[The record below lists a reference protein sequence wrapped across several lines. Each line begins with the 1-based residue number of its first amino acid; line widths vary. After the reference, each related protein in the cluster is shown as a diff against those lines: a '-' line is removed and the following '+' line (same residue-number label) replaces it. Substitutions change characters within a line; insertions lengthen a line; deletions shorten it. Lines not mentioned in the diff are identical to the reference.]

1 MTSRVVIPSTSER
14 DVEGE
19 DAMSTPPSSDSTRAT
34 PGATVQTPLAPARL
48 GPVRAILANGVVVTT
63 KETRKTPAVTISLA
77 MSAGAVC
84 DPPDAPGAVHLLSRL
99 IDRGT
104 RRRSADEL
112 AEALE
117 SRGVSLTINVNR
129 HQFTLGCACLSAD
142 FDAVLEVLGEIVI
155 EPTVP
160 DAELAVRRGEVLTA
174 IAQDED
180 SPYIK
185 ALHELMAL
193 LYGTDHPYGRPAKG
207 TVSSIEAMKIDRLR
221 ALHRERFVPS
231 ALSVVIVGDV
241 RSDSAVAAAT
251 RAFGEWTAPTTRAVP
266 LPSPPRATARRR
278 LVVPMMNK
286 SQADIAYGFVSI
298 ARSDPTYY
306 ASLLM
311 NNILG
316 QYALGGRLGD
326 SIRERQGMAYYV
338 SSALDASVVEGP
350 LMVRA
355 GVSPAN
361 VDRAIASIDEELARM
376 CADGVT
382 DRELAESRQYLI
394 GSMPRALET
403 NAGIASVLQNAEFFG
418 LGLEYD
424 VRLRDYLSA
433 VTRDDVHA
441 AAQRLLDPSRAA
453 VVITGPYDQPDR
465 EL

>member
-1 MTSRVVIPSTSER
+1 
-14 DVEGE
+14 
-19 DAMSTPPSSDSTRAT
+19 MSTPPPSDSTRAAHV
-34 PGATVQTPLAPARL
+34 ATAPVGRVAQARLAP
-48 GPVRAILANGVVVTT
+48 VRCVFPNGLVVTA

-77 MSAGAVC
+77 MSAGTVC
-84 DPPDAPGAVHLLSRL
+84 DPPDAPGAGYLLSRL

-104 RRRSADEL
+104 TRHTADAL

-117 SRGVSLTINVNR
+117 SRGISLTINVNR
-129 HQFTLGCACLSAD
+129 HQFTIVCTCLSAD
-142 FDAVLEVLGEIVI
+142 FDAVLAVLAEIIVD
-155 EPTVP
+155 PTVP
-160 DAELAVRRGEVLTA
+160 DAELSVRRGEVLTA

-180 SPYIK
+180 LPYAK

-193 LYGTDHPYGRPAKG
+193 LYGADHPYGRPAKG
-207 TVSSIEAMKIDRLR
+207 TVRSIEGLTSDRLR

-241 RSDSAVAAAT
+241 RAD
-251 RAFGEWTAPTTRAVP
+251 RAVEVVATVFDSWTVPRP
-266 LPSPPRATARRR
+266 LAVTLPAAPVATSRRR

-286 SQADIAYGFVSI
+286 SQADIAYGFV
-298 ARSDPTYY
+298 AMPRSDPTYY
-306 ASLLM
+306 AALLM

-338 SSALDASVVEGP
+338 SSAFDASVIEGP

-355 GVSPAN
+355 GVGPGN
-361 VDRAIASIDEELARM
+361 VDRAIASIDEELMRM
-376 CADGVT
+376 RADGVT
-382 DRELAESRQYLI
+382 ERELTESRQYLI

-403 NAGIASVLQNAEFFG
+403 NAGIASFLQNAELFG

-424 VRLRDYLSA
+424 VQLRDYLAA

-441 AAQRLLDPSRAA
+441 AARRLLDPTRAS
-453 VVITGPYDQPDR
+453 VVIAGPYHDADALGR
-465 EL
+465 SL